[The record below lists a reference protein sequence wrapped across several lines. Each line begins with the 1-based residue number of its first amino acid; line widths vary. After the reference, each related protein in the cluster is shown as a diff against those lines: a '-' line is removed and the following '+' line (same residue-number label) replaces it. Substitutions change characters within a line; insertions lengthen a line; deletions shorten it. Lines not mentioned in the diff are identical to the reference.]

1 MKILIIGGHLS
12 PALAL
17 IDSIRSRQDVLFV
30 GRKFAFEGDNTLSL
44 EYKICQNRGIKF
56 APITTG
62 RLQRSF
68 TRYTIPSLLK
78 IPRGLRE
85 SFKIIRSYKPDVV
98 VGFGGYV
105 SLPVIFAA
113 YLQGIPVVI
122 HEQTLEAGG
131 ANKIASRF
139 ASKICI
145 SFERSR
151 QFFPREK
158 TILTGN
164 PIREQIV
171 NPKSSL
177 LIPSE
182 NIPLIYITGG
192 SLGSMFINKLVE
204 KSIRELLRRFRIVH
218 QTGGFNNL
226 ESLVRLRKIKKTLG
240 NEMRR
245 RYLVSEHFTSDDVG
259 MILREASLVVGRSGI
274 NTITELLFL
283 NKPALLIPLSRS
295 QRDEQKKN
303 AQFLKDVGLSEVLGE
318 KVTSSEF
325 ISAINH
331 MIRNI
336 EKYKINDNRE
346 YLKEDAAL
354 NILKAVEDAA
364 IKNNEKTS

>member
-1 MKILIIGGHLS
+1 
-12 PALAL
+12 
-17 IDSIRSRQDVLFV
+17 
-30 GRKFAFEGDNTLSL
+30 
-44 EYKICQNRGIKF
+44 
-56 APITTG
+56 
-62 RLQRSF
+62 
-68 TRYTIPSLLK
+68 
-78 IPRGLRE
+78 
-85 SFKIIRSYKPDVV
+85 
-98 VGFGGYV
+98 
-105 SLPVIFAA
+105 
-113 YLQGIPVVI
+113 
-122 HEQTLEAGG
+122 
-131 ANKIASRF
+131 
-139 ASKICI
+139 
-145 SFERSR
+145 
-151 QFFPREK
+151 
-158 TILTGN
+158 
-164 PIREQIV
+164 
-171 NPKSSL
+171 
-177 LIPSE
+177 
-182 NIPLIYITGG
+182 
-192 SLGSMFINKLVE
+192 
-204 KSIRELLRRFRIVH
+204 
-218 QTGGFNNL
+218 
-226 ESLVRLRKIKKTLG
+226 
-240 NEMRR
+240 MRR